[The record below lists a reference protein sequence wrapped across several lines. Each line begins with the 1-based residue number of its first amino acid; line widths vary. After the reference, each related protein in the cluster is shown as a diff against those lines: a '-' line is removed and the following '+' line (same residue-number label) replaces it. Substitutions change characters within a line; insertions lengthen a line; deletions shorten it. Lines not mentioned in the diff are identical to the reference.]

1 MKPGIQPDL
10 TSTNSVAKYEDAAV
24 GWVSF
29 EVGTRRRAELV
40 DITERVGEVV
50 EKSGVKEG
58 ICLVFVP
65 HTTAGVTINEG
76 ADPDVAAD
84 IESHLAELVPKEAV
98 FEHAEGNSDSHIKT
112 VLVGPSCSSPVR
124 GGRLALGRWQALFL
138 CEWDGPR
145 TRTVQVAV
153 SPI

>member
-1 MKPGIQPDL
+1 M
-10 TSTNSVAKYEDAAV
+10 

-29 EVGTRRRAELV
+29 EVATRRRSQLV
-40 DITERVGEVV
+40 DITKRVAEAVTT
-50 EKSGVKEG
+50 SGVSEG
-58 ICLVFVP
+58 LCHVFIP

-84 IESHLAELVPKEAV
+84 IEAHLAELVPKEAA

-112 VLVGPSCSSPVR
+112 VLVGPSCEAPVR
-124 GGRLALGRWQALFL
+124 DGKLALGTWQAIFL

-145 TRTVQVAV
+145 TRRVEVGV
-153 SPI
+153 SAL

>member
-1 MKPGIQPDL
+1 MSW
-10 TSTNSVAKYEDAAV
+10 TT
-24 GWVSF
+24 F
-29 EVGTRRRAELV
+29 EVRTTRRAQLL
-40 DITERVGEVV
+40 DITERVAEAVGRSAV
-50 EKSGVKEG
+50 EQG
-58 ICLVFVP
+58 ICHVFIP

-84 IESHLAELVPKEAV
+84 VESHLAELVPKERT

-112 VLVGPSCSSPVR
+112 ILVGPSCTAPVKD
-124 GGRLALGRWQALFL
+124 GRLAMGTWQAIFL

-153 SPI
+153 SLL